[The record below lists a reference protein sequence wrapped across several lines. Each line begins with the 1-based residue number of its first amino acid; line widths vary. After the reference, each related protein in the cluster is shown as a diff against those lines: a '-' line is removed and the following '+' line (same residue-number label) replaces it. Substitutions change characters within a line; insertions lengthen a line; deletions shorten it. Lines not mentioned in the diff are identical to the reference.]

1 MFLVKKGDKGLCWK
15 SRQWDEQL

>member
-1 MFLVKKGDKGLCWK
+1 MFLVKKGDKWLCWK